1 MSCPICAKDTD
12 EKYRPFCSRRC
23 ADVDLGRWISG
34 SYVLPA
40 EAIDDENPED
50 PNPAGPRPQ

>member
-1 MSCPICAKDTD
+1 MNCPICAKDTD

-34 SYVLPA
+34 SYAIPA